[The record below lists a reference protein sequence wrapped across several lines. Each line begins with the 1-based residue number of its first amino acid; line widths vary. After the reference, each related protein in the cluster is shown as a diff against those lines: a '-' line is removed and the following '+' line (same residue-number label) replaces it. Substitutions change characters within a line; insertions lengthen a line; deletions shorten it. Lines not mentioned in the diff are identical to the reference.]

1 MGYTVSIANL
11 DSRQKE
17 ALQKEQ
23 GLDFACIKKISGK
36 QRAVWIIWQK
46 KQGIKKNGAA
56 YLKEKIGGF
65 LI

>member
-36 QRAVWIIWQK
+36 QKAVWIIW
-46 KQGIKKNGAA
+46 
-56 YLKEKIGGF
+56 
-65 LI
+65 